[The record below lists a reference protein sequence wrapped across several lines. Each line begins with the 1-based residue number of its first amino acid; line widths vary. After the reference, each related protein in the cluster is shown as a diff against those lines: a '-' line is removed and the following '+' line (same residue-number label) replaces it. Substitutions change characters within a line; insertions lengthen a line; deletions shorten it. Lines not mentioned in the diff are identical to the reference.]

1 MEYTLEVISESLTTK
16 LSEIVLILVLVE
28 YTLEARYKGA
38 VVDAKLST
46 SLNPCFSGIY
56 SRRSFKII
64 APRYK
69 GGLNPCF
76 SGIYSRR
83 VKLVKLS
90 DNDLPVLILVL
101 VEYTLEVNIKE
112 SFKIIA
118 PVLILVLVEYTL
130 EGG

>member
-1 MEYTLEVISESLTTK
+1 MK
-16 LSEIVLILVLVE
+16 LNHQSSQTANVLILVLVE
-28 YTLEARYKGA
+28 YTLEAEKLPK
-38 VVDAKLST
+38 VDEAFGC
-46 SLNPCFSGIY
+46 LNPCFSGIY

-101 VEYTLEVNIKE
+101 VEYTLEVLSPETEKLFRFSLNPCFSGIYSRSPKNFQQ
-112 SFKIIA
+112 SFRK
-118 PVLILVLVEYTL
+118 
-130 EGG
+130 